1 MKKRFLSMLLAAM
14 AVGAASQLSA
24 APAAADASNDIHLDL
39 TSLTAK
45 AGNGGLLD
53 ADELTSN
60 VQFGIAN
67 QDGVSVRVAVD
78 DPTAVAVISG
88 KYHSEEHG
96 LVNFSADVKVLG
108 PAKIIF
114 GTCAWGGDVTVK
126 TAEGELLSTFNTNT
140 GACYHQNH
148 DNVVYTYYKGEA
160 ATLTIAGGAYVPY
173 FAVEAVDE
181 VPNDVVFTFEADAD
195 VEGEAPAAV
204 TVDFAAAFTLPL
216 NRTLFVEGKTLTGW
230 TDGTNTYA
238 PGQTILAEASTTLKA
253 VFTANTQ
260 QLGDRETPVT
270 VLFDFQRQ
278 NGAPTLA
285 YEGRPG
291 IYVAQAEVNGQTI
304 DVVTRFT
311 TSPGKVANGNWTDW
325 CQMNGGTT
333 FTIPSCKG
341 AVVSIESYSATTT
354 TTIDGQTDYTANGNV
369 VTYTVGNTASEI
381 DIVIGDGS
389 YFRYFKI
396 ELPVVEGSNA
406 GMEFA
411 DEATSL
417 YWAFDTNSQAPAV
430 VTPKAGFTLTAVSVG
445 ESLTEQAPQTP
456 SASDNKG
463 IPFVTFLSP
472 SSAGAQTEGYHVEW
486 VTKPAKG
493 LTFTPTRVS
502 GRMARFG
509 TDGGTIDIVLEN
521 GEGQRVVLAEG
532 LIPARNNNEKEADK
546 HGNDPKYTTKFELD
560 VPAELA
566 TASGLSLKF
575 YVAGLNNKSCGFAQI
590 QIEGTL
596 NGVIAEVAKYTFDAV
611 ASPEEGGTVNVYP
624 AGGTYDEGTELQLT
638 ATENFGYDFVNWTDA
653 EGAVVSDQPKFK
665 FELTGDAVYTANFV
679 KVNTYELKLAVDA
692 AANDYMVQ
700 PSPAPTPVNGK
711 MMYEAGTEVTL
722 TAASNAILTFTNW
735 TTGETAGETKVV
747 MDGDVEIGAV
757 YSAIDYI
764 VGWDFYRSGANGR
777 PADFAS
783 TSDNEAAV
791 LVLRNAA
798 GEQIGWLDKST
809 LAAGGYES
817 FAGAAVNWKKLGE
830 YYFQTKVNAKDFENI
845 TVQAKMM
852 YNYNAYTT
860 QVLEYSLD
868 NEAWTEVTRITMAG
882 TKTENEIKGT
892 LPAAANHAET
902 LYLRWRPDLDGA
914 VDGTNAPDNDGTAI
928 ADIYIIADQSV
939 YDDGKAPVLASSV
952 PADGATGASATG
964 KIVLNFDKKVQLLEG
979 AQAILGKAD
988 GTEQATLTGAVSGKT
1003 VTFPYV
1009 GLAYSTAYK
1018 FELKGGSVADL
1029 AGNVLTDGLSFG
1041 FTTMDHPTVTP
1052 GQYDRIVTT
1061 ADELL
1066 AALADGK
1073 DAATTGVRFRIFLHD
1088 GTYDLGN
1095 KCLTAVTGNI
1105 SLIGESE
1112 EGTVIVNHPEA
1123 EGIGVTATL
1132 QVTGSNVYMQDLT
1145 LKNAW
1150 DYTGT
1155 TGRAVCLQD
1164 RGNKNVYKNVRQLSY
1179 QDTYYSNNNSGRF
1192 YFEGGEI
1199 HGTVDFLCGGGD
1211 VFFNEVLLFVEDRSG
1226 NCITAPATST
1236 DWGYVFNNCTI
1247 DGEGAA
1253 NGTYSLGRPW
1263 QGAPRAVYLNTTMK
1277 VIPQSAGWASMG
1289 TFPAL
1294 FAEWNSH
1301 TESGAPVD
1309 MSGRTTT
1316 FTANGVTQTMSYSP
1330 VLTDEEAARFTLE
1343 NVLGGTDNWQPN
1355 LLTEQAPVA
1364 QVTVVDGNLVWD
1376 ETPYAFCYAVL
1387 KNGKVVAFTNEAKYA
1402 IPADATET
1410 DAFSV
1415 RTANEMGGLGAAS
1428 NALTKDGVSSIETIK
1443 ASSATSGVIYDL
1455 SGRRVENVRQGAL
1468 YVIDGHKVMAK

>member
-1 MKKRFLSMLLAAM
+1 MRKLFLSVLMAAM
-14 AVGAASQLSA
+14 SVGAGTWLH
-24 APAAADASNDIHLDL
+24 AADTSNDIHVNL
-39 TSLTAK
+39 TDGSLLTAEE
-45 AGNGGLLD
+45 A
-53 ADELTSN
+53 
-60 VQFGIAN
+60 VQGTYFTLGVAN
-67 QDGVSVRVAVD
+67 QDGTTVRVATD
-78 DPTAVAVISG
+78 EATAVING
-88 KYHSEEHG
+88 KYHNDHG
-96 LVNFSADVKVLG
+96 VLSFSADVQVLG
-108 PAKIIF
+108 SVKISLGSCQYGD
-114 GTCAWGGDVTVK
+114 GTSTVK
-126 TAEGELLSTFNTNT
+126 TPDGTVVAEFNSNL
-140 GACYHQNH
+140 GNCYNGS
-148 DNVVYTYYKGEA
+148 DETIAFAYYKGEA
-160 ATLTIAGGAYVPY
+160 TTLTIASKNYMPY
-173 FAVEAVDE
+173 LVVEAVDDSEIPDAPEIPE
-181 VPNDVVFTFEADAD
+181 VTYTFEVEGD
-195 VEGEAPAAV
+195 VEGEVPAAI
-204 TVDFAAAFTLPL
+204 TADEGTDFTLPL
-216 NRTLFVEGKTLTGW
+216 NRTLYVEGKTLTGW

-238 PGQTILAEASTTLKA
+238 PGQTITAEADATLKA
-253 VFTANTQ
+253 VFTDNAVA
-260 QLGDRETPVT
+260 LADRTEPVT
-270 VLFDFQRQ
+270 VLFDFQTK
-278 NGAPTLA
+278 NGAPTMA
-285 YEGRPG
+285 YEGKSG
-291 IYVAQAEVNGQTI
+291 LVYVTQAVVNGETI
-304 DVVTRFT
+304 DVATHFS
-311 TSPGKVANGNWTDW
+311 TSPGKVANANWTDW
-325 CQMNGGTT
+325 CQMNVVPP

-354 TTIDGQTDYTANGNV
+354 TTIDGQTDYTASGNV

-417 YWAFDTNSQAPAV
+417 YWAFDTNSQEPAV
-430 VTPKAGFTLTAVSVG
+430 VTPKAGFTLTTVAVG
-445 ESLTEQAPQTP
+445 ENLTEKGVKAPE
-456 SASDNKG
+456 ASDNKD
-463 IPFVTFLSP
+463 IPFVMFDPASK
-472 SSAGAQTEGYHVEW
+472 ANAQANGYEVEW
-486 VTKPAKG
+486 IAKPAKG

-509 TDGGTIDIVLEN
+509 TDGGVVDVVVEN
-521 GEGQRVVLAEG
+521 AEGQRVVLAEG
-532 LIPARNNNEKEADK
+532 LIPARNNKTQADDK
-546 HGNDPKYTTKFELD
+546 YGSDSKYTTKFELD
-560 VPAELA
+560 IPAELA
-566 TASGLSLKF
+566 TEEGLSLKC
-575 YVAGLNNKSCGFAQI
+575 YIASLDNGKQVGFAQI

-700 PSPAPTPVNGK
+700 LSPAPTIVDGK
-711 MMYEAGTEVTL
+711 KMYEEGTEVTL
-722 TAASNAILTFTNW
+722 IAASNAILTFTNW

-747 MDGDVEIGAV
+747 MDSDVEIGAV

-764 VGWDFYRSGANGR
+764 VGWDFYLSGGNGR

-783 TSDNEAAV
+783 TADNEVAV

-798 GEQIGWLDKST
+798 GETIGWLDKST
-809 LAAGGYES
+809 MAAGGYES

-830 YYFQTKVNAKDFENI
+830 YYYQTKINAKDFENI

-868 NEAWTEVTRITMAG
+868 DETWTEVTRITMSGA
-882 TKTENEIKGT
+882 KSENEIKGI
-892 LPAAANHAET
+892 LPTAADHAET

-952 PADGATGASATG
+952 PTDGATGASATG

-988 GTEQATLTGAVSGKT
+988 GTEQTTLTGAVSGKT

-1112 EGTVIVNHPEA
+1112 EGTIIVNHPEA

-1199 HGTVDFLCGGGD
+1199 HGTVDFICGGGD
-1211 VFFNEVLLFVEDRSG
+1211 VFFNEVLLFVEDRTG
-1226 NCITAPATST
+1226 NCITAPATAT

-1253 NGTYSLGRPW
+1253 NGTYNLGRPW

-1277 VIPQSAGWASMG
+1277 VLPTAAGWTNMG

-1309 MSGRTTT
+1309 MSGRTKT
-1316 FTANGVTQTMSYSP
+1316 FTANDVTQTMDYNP
-1330 VLTDEEAARFTLE
+1330 VLTDEEAAEFTLA
-1343 NVLGGTDNWQPN
+1343 NVLGGDDNWQPN

-1364 QVTVVDGNLVWD
+1364 QITVVDGNLVWD

-1402 IPADATET
+1402 IPADASET
-1410 DAFSV
+1410 DIFAV
-1415 RTANEMGGLGAAS
+1415 RTANDMGGLGVAS
-1428 NALTKDGVSSIETIK
+1428 NEVTKGTTTGIETIRP
-1443 ASSATSGVIYDL
+1443 AATTTGVIYDL
-1455 SGRRVENVRQGAL
+1455 SGRRVEDVRQGAL
-1468 YVIDGHKVMAK
+1468 YIIDGRKVMSK